1 MITKIPKFNYD
12 KEKLLLFIKNFKKNK
27 ENKKYF
33 YKIKTFNNEKSY
45 IFTINFSDIFQFF
58 STQFNY
64 DPSTI
69 INFLFNTNRYLKII
83 SIIFKEILITLQ
95 LQNTSKLST
104 SISFIKILKKTLKI
118 QKKKIKIYIHP
129 SIFHNTLII
138 EEINFKNIGS
148 LIKIHGV
155 IKAISKNY
163 VFMNSITETNFI
175 KHKFDSI
182 SKLDDRILNLLTDK
196 VTFKKNFTHVKFIIL
211 HEQIWEV

>member
-95 LQNTSKLST
+95 LQNTSV
-104 SISFIKILKKTLKI
+104 FICLIEIIYFYFIYQNTKKNLKNT
-118 QKKKIKIYIHP
+118 KKKNKNLY
-129 SIFHNTLII
+129 SSF
-138 EEINFKNIGS
+138 NFS
-148 LIKIHGV
+148 QYT
-155 IKAISKNY
+155 NY
-163 VFMNSITETNFI
+163 
-175 KHKFDSI
+175 
-182 SKLDDRILNLLTDK
+182 
-196 VTFKKNFTHVKFIIL
+196 
-211 HEQIWEV
+211 